1 MGSQFLIQCRKWRL
15 RAVPAMIDSIFN
27 ILVAY
32 RKDLMH
38 RSVRR
43 RARRCMA
50 GIALWMLYKNNM
62 RGQEFK

>member
-1 MGSQFLIQCRKWRL
+1 MGSQFLIQCRKWS
-15 RAVPAMIDSIFN
+15 AMIDSIFN

-32 RKDLMH
+32 WKDLMH